1 MALKR
6 LNVFWQVFIEEDE
19 LLIYS
24 RSKGGFVLTWT
35 ITCGNGISIEEYPRC
50 PCNKEFKRRTR
61 VNRYSEGRTPKV
73 LKRLPSFSVI
83 KLRKAREIH

>member
-24 RSKGGFVLTWT
+24 RSKGGFVLSWT
-35 ITCGNGISIEEYPRC
+35 ITCGNGISIAS
-50 PCNKEFKRRTR
+50 TL
-61 VNRYSEGRTPKV
+61 GA
-73 LKRLPSFSVI
+73 LVI
-83 KLRKAREIH
+83 KENKGGLE

>member
-6 LNVFWQVFIEEDE
+6 LNIFWQVFIDEDE

-24 RSKGGFVLTWT
+24 RSKGGFVLAWT

-50 PCNKEFKRRTR
+50 PCNKGNTKED
-61 VNRYSEGRTPKV
+61 
-73 LKRLPSFSVI
+73 
-83 KLRKAREIH
+83 

>member
-6 LNVFWQVFIEEDE
+6 LNIFWQVFIDEDE